1 MPEQGEAAVEYH
13 IKDGG
18 KNRAEFFANGF
29 QDADLTFGE
38 RVFEYSN
45 KTIQHIITSFA
56 DSITNIFQICNRKE
70 TDMSEQEKT
79 AMDRIAEIVPKLTK
93 AQQEKLGY
101 ICEGIALACEKEQE
115 YETAKAE

>member
-1 MPEQGEAAVEYH
+1 
-13 IKDGG
+13 
-18 KNRAEFFANGF
+18 
-29 QDADLTFGE
+29 
-38 RVFEYSN
+38 
-45 KTIQHIITSFA
+45 
-56 DSITNIFQICNRKE
+56 
-70 TDMSEQEKT
+70 MSEQEKT